1 MHLKRLKMYTKTNRR
16 ISFWVSKDKLESIK
30 LKIYKNKNFST
41 MNGVNDLV
49 MKIDSKSISRDEAI
63 NSYNDVSKK
72 GEKIAKLRQTKN
84 RPKFWEIINS
94 LKKIFDKQPDTTDMP
109 DLESEGSAAQRRK
122 QQGLRLEILT
132 PNQMLSRLPI
142 TLA

>member
-16 ISFWVSKDKLESIK
+16 ISFWVSKDKLDSIK
-30 LKIYKNKNFST
+30 LKIYKNKNLST

-84 RPKFWEIINS
+84 RPKF
-94 LKKIFDKQPDTTDMP
+94 
-109 DLESEGSAAQRRK
+109 
-122 QQGLRLEILT
+122 
-132 PNQMLSRLPI
+132 
-142 TLA
+142 